1 MSRARRSS
9 VICVAVLCLAST
21 AEAQVYMGR
30 DAPRRGMFEASG
42 GGLFTSGFDMGSLTA
57 ELTRSTT
64 TDRFDLFTS
73 ETEVAGFPGGFV
85 RLGLYLSD
93 SVSIE
98 GGMRYSRPVLSV
110 RLSGD
115 AESGPNVTA
124 EETLSHYLFEGSLVW
139 HLRHLS
145 FASGRAIPY
154 LAGGGGYLRELHEE
168 NQLVETGQEYH
179 ALGGLKY
186 WFGSRVRRFG
196 LRIEGGV
203 SARKKGFDSADEM
216 RPLPVAFGGLSYL
229 F

>member
-1 MSRARRSS
+1 MKRAAWCFA
-9 VICVAVLCLAST
+9 IGVAALCLT
-21 AEAQVYMGR
+21 PVAEAQVYLGR
-30 DAPRRGMFEASG
+30 DAPRRGMFELSG
-42 GGLFTSGFDMGSLTA
+42 GGMFTSGFDLGDLTA
-57 ELTRSTT
+57 ELTRSSPTEK
-64 TDRFDLFTS
+64 FDLFSS
-73 ETEVAGFPGGFV
+73 EATVAGFPGAFTRIGF
-85 RLGLYLSD
+85 YLSD

-98 GGMRYSRPVLSV
+98 GGMRYARPVLSV

-115 AESGPNVTA
+115 AESAPNVTA

-154 LAGGGGYLRELHEE
+154 VAGGGGYLRDLHEG

-186 WFGSRVRRFG
+186 WFGSHARRFG
-196 LRIEGGV
+196 LRVEGGV
-203 SARKKGFDSADEM
+203 SSRKKGFDTADEP
-216 RPLPVAFGGLSYL
+216 RTLPVAFAGLSYL